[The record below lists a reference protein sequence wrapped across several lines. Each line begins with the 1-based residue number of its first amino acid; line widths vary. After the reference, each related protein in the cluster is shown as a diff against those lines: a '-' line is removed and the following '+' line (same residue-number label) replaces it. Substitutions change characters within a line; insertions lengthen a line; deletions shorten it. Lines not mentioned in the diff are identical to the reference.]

1 MYKNVQAN
9 PEKSQKL
16 TQHPC
21 CSMLTLGKKLK
32 SRRCNGYRFVQKGE
46 TFPTE
51 TIMLVVREALVCEK
65 LIPKPAP
72 NGTKILPRHVDAA
85 A

>member
-32 SRRCNGYRFVQKGE
+32 SRRGNASCFIQKGE

-51 TIMLVVREALVCEK
+51 TIGLVVRNSGL
-65 LIPKPAP
+65 
-72 NGTKILPRHVDAA
+72 
-85 A
+85 